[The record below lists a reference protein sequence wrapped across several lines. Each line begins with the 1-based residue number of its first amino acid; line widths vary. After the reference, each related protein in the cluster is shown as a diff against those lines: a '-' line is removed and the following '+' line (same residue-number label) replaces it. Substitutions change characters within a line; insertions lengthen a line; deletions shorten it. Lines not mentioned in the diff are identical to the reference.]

1 LSVWSGDLGLDSGI
15 PQSVY
20 RIDTTDMT
28 QIGLKGLKPGESFA
42 YEGGSITFEGYV
54 QWVNLNFVA
63 DPGKHLAL
71 LGGIVAILGLLA
83 SLFTRRRR
91 IWIRVGDQV
100 EVAGLAK
107 NAAPGLEVEMQGF
120 VKMLKGE
127 KEMSRSWAFASNY
140 LVYSAMAVYAISFLA
155 HLIETAWAVKVPADK
170 NSTLDYKR
178 TEKVARIA
186 TALMILGFLLL
197 LAGVIARGISAGRVP
212 WGNMYEFSITGA
224 LAFSGAYLLAL
235 RKYDLRWLGLLVSV
249 SVLLTIGTAITVL
262 YVPSAPLVPALKS
275 EWLVIHVSTAIIS
288 GGVFLLSNVIASA
301 YLYLDRMEKKGERT
315 PWAKRLPDL
324 ETLDLL
330 SYRLVAFVFPLW
342 TFSVIAGAIWAESA
356 WGRYWG
362 WDPKETW
369 AFITWVAYAAYLHAR
384 VTIGWRGRR
393 AAWLCLF
400 AGSTFLFNY
409 VYVNIWGTGKHTYS
423 GL

>member
-1 LSVWSGDLGLDSGI
+1 
-15 PQSVY
+15 
-20 RIDTTDMT
+20 
-28 QIGLKGLKPGESFA
+28 
-42 YEGGSITFEGYV
+42 
-54 QWVNLNFVA
+54 
-63 DPGKHLAL
+63 
-71 LGGIVAILGLLA
+71 
-83 SLFTRRRR
+83 
-91 IWIRVGDQV
+91 
-100 EVAGLAK
+100 
-107 NAAPGLEVEMQGF
+107 
-120 VKMLKGE
+120 
-127 KEMSRSWAFASNY
+127 MSRSWAFASNY
-140 LVYSAMAVYAISFLA
+140 LVYSAMAVYAISFIA
-155 HLIETAWAVKVPADK
+155 HAIETAWAVKVPADK
-170 NSTLDYKR
+170 STTLDYKS

-186 TALMILGFLLL
+186 TAMMILGFLLL
-197 LAGVIARGISAGRVP
+197 FAGVIARGISAGRVP

-224 LAFSGAYLLAL
+224 LAFSGAYLVAL

-262 YVPSAPLVPALKS
+262 YVPSAALVPALKS
-275 EWLVIHVSTAIIS
+275 EWLVIHVSAAIIS
-288 GGVFLLSNVIASA
+288 GGVFLLSNVIAAA
-301 YLYLDRMEKKGERT
+301 YLYLDKVEQKGER
-315 PWAKRLPDL
+315 PHWAKRLPDL
-324 ETLDLL
+324 ETLDQL

>member
-1 LSVWSGDLGLDSGI
+1 
-15 PQSVY
+15 
-20 RIDTTDMT
+20 
-28 QIGLKGLKPGESFA
+28 
-42 YEGGSITFEGYV
+42 
-54 QWVNLNFVA
+54 
-63 DPGKHLAL
+63 
-71 LGGIVAILGLLA
+71 
-83 SLFTRRRR
+83 
-91 IWIRVGDQV
+91 
-100 EVAGLAK
+100 
-107 NAAPGLEVEMQGF
+107 
-120 VKMLKGE
+120 
-127 KEMSRSWAFASNY
+127 MSRSWAFASNY
-140 LVYSAMAVYAISFLA
+140 FIYSAMAVYTLSFLA
-155 HLIETAWAVKVPADK
+155 HAFETAWAVKVPNDTTK
-170 NSTLDYKR
+170 TLDYKR

-186 TALMILGFLLL
+186 TAMMILGFILLF
-197 LAGVIARGISAGRVP
+197 AGVITRGISAGRVP

-224 LAFSGAYLLAL
+224 LAFTGAYLGAL
-235 RKYDLRWLGLLVSV
+235 RKYDLRWLGLLVSI
-249 SVLLTIGTAITVL
+249 SVLLTLGTAVTVL

-275 EWLVIHVSTAIIS
+275 PWLVIHVSTAIIS
-288 GGVFLLSNVIASA
+288 GGVFLLANVIAAA
-301 YLYLDRMEKKGERT
+301 YLYLDKMEAKGERT
-315 PWAKRLPDL
+315 AWAKRLPSL
-324 ETLDLL
+324 EVLDQL

>member
-1 LSVWSGDLGLDSGI
+1 
-15 PQSVY
+15 
-20 RIDTTDMT
+20 
-28 QIGLKGLKPGESFA
+28 
-42 YEGGSITFEGYV
+42 
-54 QWVNLNFVA
+54 
-63 DPGKHLAL
+63 
-71 LGGIVAILGLLA
+71 
-83 SLFTRRRR
+83 
-91 IWIRVGDQV
+91 
-100 EVAGLAK
+100 
-107 NAAPGLEVEMQGF
+107 
-120 VKMLKGE
+120 
-127 KEMSRSWAFASNY
+127 MSRSWAFASNY
-140 LVYSAMAVYAISFLA
+140 FIYSAMAVYTLAFLA
-155 HLIETAWAVKVPADK
+155 HALETAGAVKVPNETTK
-170 NSTLDYKR
+170 TLDYKR

-186 TALMILGFLLL
+186 TAMMVLGFLLL
-197 LAGVIARGISAGRVP
+197 FAGVITRGISAGRVP

-224 LAFSGAYLLAL
+224 LAFTGAYLGAL
-235 RKYDLRWLGLLVSV
+235 RKYDLRWLGLLVSI
-249 SVLLTIGTAITVL
+249 SALLTLGTAVTVL

-275 EWLVIHVSTAIIS
+275 PWLVIHVSTAIIS
-288 GGVFLLSNVIASA
+288 GGVFLLANVIAAA
-301 YLYLDRMEKKGERT
+301 YLYLDKMESNGERT
-315 PWAKRLPDL
+315 AWAKRLPSL
-324 ETLDLL
+324 ELLDQL